1 MSREWQQTKLSEYVM
16 PNAVYYQSIWA
27 VRDLERMEDR
37 LEELKFEGKIT
48 GTSVVKDFQKQYDRA
63 RVNKVEDVA
72 MEVAILQERIEG
84 ITNALNQV
92 PERYRKSIMDNIF
105 QKDVSTN
112 SKNKL
117 WRAWKQKFLF
127 QVAKNLSLM

>member
-48 GTSVVKDFQKQYDRA
+48 GTSVVKDFQKQYGRA

-72 MEVAILQERIEG
+72 IEVAILQERIEG